1 MADENKVSEVNEQN
15 TEQVNQNP
23 AETQEEISMESLMT
37 ETAKLKAELAKN
49 KAALDKALH
58 NNGELNKQLRARM
71 TASEQEEEAK
81 RIAEEARQKEL
92 EDLKNFKR
100 KAEAKDRYATLG
112 MSAEFAKEAAEAEV
126 AGDMDA
132 LTDVYKR
139 YQDATLKAAKDEIY
153 RSMPVPEGGHDEN
166 KDEKDPFLA
175 GFNDY
180 Q

>member
-1 MADENKVSEVNEQN
+1 MADENKVPEVNEQN
-15 TEQVNQNP
+15 TEQVNPNP

-100 KAEAKDRYATLG
+100 KSEAKDRYTTLG

-166 KDEKDPFLA
+166 KEEKDPFLA